1 MNERIAF
8 IGFGEAGQTI
18 SRGLLGEA
26 RPAIRT
32 YDILFDDPA
41 NRGTLKRAAEALGV
55 GVARDHADAVRG
67 AELVFLAVTAA
78 SSLEAARSCLPVLSK
93 GQLFLDVNSVS
104 PRRKIET
111 AALVAPSGAAYVD
124 VAVMAP
130 VAPYLHKVP
139 CLIGGPGAAALAPR
153 AAALGM
159 KMEFV
164 SPEVGQASAIK
175 MFRSIVVKG
184 MEAIL
189 VESMTASAEYGVEAR
204 VLASLEETFPG
215 IDWEKLSGYMIE
227 RVVSHGK
234 RRAAEMREVAET
246 LESIGLEPTMATATA
261 ACQQRVA
268 DLGVK
273 ERLGGRKTEDRAEL
287 IGLIREALE
296 ALPRIADPP
305 RTPSTKRKSR
315 AYSGRSKS

>member
-1 MNERIAF
+1 MSERIAF

-26 RPAIRT
+26 KPAIRA
-32 YDILFDDPA
+32 YDILFGQPA
-41 NRGTLKRAAEALGV
+41 GAPLEAAARALGV
-55 GVARDHADAVRG
+55 GLARDHVDAVRE
-67 AELVFLAVTAA
+67 ADLVFLTVTAS
-78 SSLEAARSCLPVLSK
+78 SSLQAAASCLPGLKK
-93 GQLFLDVNSVS
+93 GQLFLDMNSVS
-104 PRRKIET
+104 PQRKIET
-111 AALVAPSGAAYVD
+111 AALVAPAGAAYVD

-130 VAPYLHKVP
+130 AAPYLHKVP

-159 KMEFV
+159 KMELV

-189 VESMTASAEYGVEAR
+189 VESMTAASEYGVESR
-204 VLASLEETFPG
+204 VLASLQETFPG
-215 IDWEKLSGYMIE
+215 IDWEKLAGTMIE
-227 RVVSHGK
+227 RVVSHGM

-246 LESIGLEPTMATATA
+246 LEGIGLEPIMAA
-261 ACQQRVA
+261 ASAARQQWIA

-273 ERLGGRKTEDRAEL
+273 ERLKGGKTEDRAEL
-287 IGLIREALE
+287 VRAIREAMG
-296 ALPRIADPP
+296 
-305 RTPSTKRKSR
+305 K
-315 AYSGRSKS
+315 